1 MDQPTSHDRLLL
13 TTSRFQVVERTS
25 TVSGKSHARQ
35 VILHPGAV
43 TILPI
48 FDDGRVCLIRNY
60 RAAVDDTL
68 IELPAGTLEPGEE
81 PARTAERE
89 IEEETGYR
97 ARQIEYLCSFWM
109 SPGILAERMHL
120 FVARG
125 LVKTAQSLDA
135 GETIE
140 PLIVPW
146 DEALDMTIDGR
157 IHDAKSLIGL
167 MYYERIRNR
176 AT

>member
-1 MDQPTSHDRLLL
+1 MPIDKLLL
-13 TTSRFQVVERTS
+13 TTSRFQVFDRT
-25 TVSGKSHARQ
+25 TTTDGKTHSRQ
-35 VILHPGAV
+35 VIVHPGAV

-60 RAAVDDTL
+60 RAAVNQTL

-81 PARTAERE
+81 PLRTAERE

-97 ARQIEYLCSFWM
+97 AAEIEFLCSFWM
-109 SPGILAERMHL
+109 SPGILSERMHL

-125 LVKTAQSLDA
+125 LTETRQSLDA

-140 PLIVPW
+140 PLIVSW
-146 DEALDMTIDGR
+146 DEALAMTADGR
-157 IHDAKSLIGL
+157 IQDAKSLVGL
-167 MYYERIRNR
+167 LYYERFRK
-176 AT
+176 AGA